1 MLHLS
6 TVFLMKVIG
15 VDCVGVES
23 VVGVVRFPSRCIGD
37 PFPWCRPSSA
47 ISDSGVPLYRISSAL
62 ATAILWARS
71 SRCFVRISSSSTFL
85 RYRSLVLGSLLFAFF
100 HLENLGYTP
109 ASLHR
114 TRNFIASSHRTI
126 FFLSRCTLTASLN
139 LRSSDLRKLNQ
150 NPFPSDRL
158 RKYRMKHN
166 PKICIFTREILKK
179 NC

>member
-6 TVFLMKVIG
+6 TVFFMKVIG
-15 VDCVGVES
+15 VDCVCVDS
-23 VVGVVRFPSRCIGD
+23 VGS

-47 ISDSGVPLYRISSAL
+47 IVDRGVPLYRISSAF
-62 ATAILWARS
+62 ATVVLWARS
-71 SRCFVRISSSSTFL
+71 SRCFARISSSSTFL

-114 TRNFIASSHRTI
+114 TRNCIASSQRTI

-150 NPFPSDRL
+150 NPFPSDSL

-166 PKICIFTREILKK
+166 PKICMFTREILKK